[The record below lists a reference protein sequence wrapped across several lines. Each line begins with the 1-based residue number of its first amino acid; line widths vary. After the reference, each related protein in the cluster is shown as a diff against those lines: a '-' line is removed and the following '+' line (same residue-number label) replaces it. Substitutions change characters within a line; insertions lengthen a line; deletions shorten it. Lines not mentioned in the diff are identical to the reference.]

1 MISSEQQIFNQIER
15 AKNILITFPIDWNG
29 DALASALAFYLFLK
43 KMGKNAEIVAAKVGD
58 NKSEVFNF
66 LPGFFEVKN
75 SLDNIAKFIVS
86 LDITN
91 AKVDQIKY
99 VVNKNTLDFIISPK
113 EGWFTKDD
121 VRSATSG
128 YKYDLVIALGTSD
141 LESLGKIYDNNVD
154 FFYKTTIVNIDHHPG
169 NEEFGQV
176 NFIELNAVATAEIL
190 FEFLK
195 DYRADFIDEDIA
207 TCLLTGI
214 IYKTKSFKTPNLTP
228 HALATTS
235 ELIRLGARREEIVN
249 HLYRSRDIKVLKLWG
264 RVLNNLQGSGENR
277 LVWSTLFKNDFDMT
291 GSNEESLLEVVD
303 ELIINIPQ
311 AKIIILFYSTSE
323 LNLVSEL
330 DEEDKAQTAIIHTK
344 DQAPQFFATK
354 AVVYAV
360 KNINALDLVKE
371 FNPTGTRKTA
381 HIDISQPL
389 KTASEKII
397 SLINSKL
404 DKLAL

>member
-1 MISSEQQIFNQIER
+1 
-15 AKNILITFPIDWNG
+15 
-29 DALASALAFYLFLK
+29 
-43 KMGKNAEIVAAKVGD
+43 
-58 NKSEVFNF
+58 
-66 LPGFFEVKN
+66 
-75 SLDNIAKFIVS
+75 
-86 LDITN
+86 
-91 AKVDQIKY
+91 
-99 VVNKNTLDFIISPK
+99 
-113 EGWFTKDD
+113 
-121 VRSATSG
+121 
-128 YKYDLVIALGTSD
+128 LVIALGTSD